1 MRRNQIMSEFK
12 FGDRVLVTRKAKNYE
27 NGWNNIWLE
36 EMDNLVG
43 KVSTVISFPLLENGG
58 IRLENYYCYPEF
70 VLVKVSDPITY
81 ENTAITNFHG
91 YSVRYDKDMVHI
103 GCKSFSKREIAA
115 LLDKFINVVNCV
127 PVSDRTIEVK
137 SITVEGEDVTKE
149 EVQQILDGFS
159 AKAEPEI
166 KDGDT
171 VIFKAIVARNCSP
184 YFTIENNPGMDNLIN
199 KKAVEILAVLPKEE

>member
-103 GCKSFSKREIAA
+103 GCESFSKAEIQK
-115 LLDKFINVVNCV
+115 LLERFCTWYLDERLF
-127 PVSDRTIEVK
+127 TVK
-137 SITVEGEDVTKE
+137 HITVEGEDVTKE
-149 EVQQILDGFS
+149 EVQQILDGFN
-159 AKAEPEI
+159 AKTEPEM
-166 KDGDT
+166 KAGDT
-171 VIFKAIVARNCSP
+171 VIFKAIVSRNGSP
-184 YFTIENNPGMDNLIN
+184 YFAIKNNSGIDSVIN
-199 KKAVEILAVLPKEE
+199 KKAVEILAVLPKED